1 MKAFQYATA
10 LSTDSARELAGANGA
25 YIAGG
30 NDLLGLLKDYLVTSP
45 DILVNIKSLP
55 GLHKIERGE
64 KSWTIGALV
73 TVAEIEHDPEVHKVF
88 PGLHEAASEIAS
100 QQIRNVATVGG
111 NLAQHSR
118 CWYFRHRDTVC
129 LKKGGDLCYA
139 RNSEN
144 RYHSLFTGN
153 DCISPV
159 VSSLATTFAA
169 LDATAIVLRDGNE
182 LRWSMAD
189 LYSDAWKLRL
199 AHNSLQPGDLIVRVE
214 IPTTRSRSTYIQAS
228 DKHAFDWALVSCAA
242 AAEVV
247 DGKLQSPRVAL
258 GSISPV
264 PHQVE
269 AANDFLDGK
278 VLDEAT
284 ASQAADMILADAKP
298 LEHNA
303 YKVPMAH
310 ALIRRALFKLKG
322 DA

>member
-10 LSTDSARELAGANGA
+10 HSTESARELVADNGA
-25 YIAGG
+25 YLAGG
-30 NDLLGLLKDYLVTSP
+30 NDLLGLLKDYLANPAT
-45 DILVNIKSLP
+45 LVNIKSLP
-55 GLHKIERGE
+55 QLNKIERGE

-73 TVAEIEHDPEVHKVF
+73 TVAQIEHDADIRKTF
-88 PGLHEAASEIAS
+88 PGLHEAASDVAS

-129 LKKGGDLCYA
+129 LKKHGDLCYA
-139 RNSEN
+139 RNGEN

-169 LDATAIVLRDGNE
+169 LDATAIVLRDGKETRMNMAE
-182 LRWSMAD
+182 LYQTAFTN
-189 LYSDAWKLRL
+189 AQ
-199 AHNSLQPGDLIVRVE
+199 AHNSLNAGDLILRVE
-214 IPTTRSRSTYIQAS
+214 IPTVRSRSAYLQAS
-228 DKHAFDWALVSCAA
+228 DKHSFDWALVSCAA

-247 DGKLQSPRVAL
+247 DGKLKSPRVAL
-258 GSISPV
+258 GSISPM
-264 PHQVE
+264 PHQVA
-269 AANDFLDGK
+269 AANEFLDGK
-278 VLDEAT
+278 ELDDAT
-284 ASQAADMILADAKP
+284 VSQAADLILKDAKP

-310 ALIRRALFKLKG
+310 ALIRRTLMKLKG
-322 DA
+322 VV

>member
-1 MKAFQYATA
+1 MKAFEYATA
-10 LSTDSARELAGANGA
+10 LSTDSARELVASNGA
-25 YIAGG
+25 YLAGG
-30 NDLLGLLKDYLVTSP
+30 NDLLGLLKEYLVPGP

-55 GLHKIERGE
+55 SLNKIERGA
-64 KSWTIGALV
+64 KNWTIGALV
-73 TVAEIEHDPEVHKVF
+73 TVGEIERDAEIAKVF
-88 PGLHEAASEIAS
+88 PGLHDAAMEIAS
-100 QQIRNVATVGG
+100 PQIRNVATVGG

-169 LDATAIVLRDGNE
+169 LDATAIVLRDGKEILMN
-182 LRWSMAD
+182 MAD
-189 LYSDAWKLRL
+189 LYQKAWKDVA
-199 AHNSLQPGDLIVRVE
+199 AHNSLNPGDLILRVE
-214 IPTTRSRSTYIQAS
+214 IPTARTRSAYMQVS

-242 AAEVV
+242 AAEVTG
-247 DGKLQSPRVAL
+247 GKLSQPRVAL

-269 AANDFLDGK
+269 AANSFLDGK
-278 VLDEAT
+278 TLDDAT
-284 ASQAADMILADAKP
+284 VSKAADLILAGATP
-298 LEHNA
+298 LEHNG

-310 ALIRRALFKLKG
+310 ALIRRTLLKLKG
-322 DA
+322 EA